1 MNAIN
6 SIMAS
11 CSEKMGAGIFVGEQR
26 KAVSPKLIRE
36 DPPEEITVEEELD
49 ILDLISLFT
58 YKELF
63 IYFREKGKERACTL
77 EEEEGEG
84 ESSL

>member
-1 MNAIN
+1 MLE
-6 SIMAS
+6 SRG
-11 CSEKMGAGIFVGEQR
+11 KLL
-26 KAVSPKLIRE
+26 PKLIRE
-36 DPPEEITVEEELD
+36 DPPEEITVEEDLY

-63 IYFREKGKERACTL
+63 IYFRERGKERACTL